1 MKPTPT
7 PTQTALTEQITM
19 NRRTFQRLVLGT
31 GTGLALSSCAQP
43 TATPTA
49 LKTVNAID
57 CHAHIFTRDLPMP
70 DRRRAPSGY
79 DAPLPD
85 YLSQLDAHGMT
96 HGVLVQPSF
105 LGTDN
110 HYLRAALQQYPQR
123 LRGIAVVE
131 PGIHPSELERM
142 QEEGV
147 VGVRLNL
154 VGLPTPDYNSPL
166 WTQFLARLRTLQWQV
181 EVHQEA
187 RKLAQCIDPL
197 LEAGLQVVV
206 DHFGRPDAALG
217 IDDPG
222 FRHLLELGKSRQ
234 VWVKISGAYRNG
246 AHGVGEATGRHAMP
260 LLRESLGL
268 DRLIWGSDW
277 PHTLFESTTNYDQ
290 AVALLH
296 DYLPDPNDRA
306 QVLWNTPAALFKFNT
321 GV

>member
-1 MKPTPT
+1 M
-7 PTQTALTEQITM
+7 
-19 NRRTFQRLVLGT
+19 
-31 GTGLALSSCAQP
+31 
-43 TATPTA
+43 
-49 LKTVNAID
+49 
-57 CHAHIFTRDLPMP
+57 
-70 DRRRAPSGY
+70 
-79 DAPLPD
+79 
-85 YLSQLDAHGMT
+85 
-96 HGVLVQPSF
+96 
-105 LGTDN
+105 
-110 HYLRAALQQYPQR
+110 
-123 LRGIAVVE
+123 
-131 PGIHPSELERM
+131 
-142 QEEGV
+142 
-147 VGVRLNL
+147 
-154 VGLPTPDYNSPL
+154 
-166 WTQFLARLRTLQWQV
+166 
-181 EVHQEA
+181 HQEA

-268 DRLIWGSDW
+268 DRLIWGSDS
-277 PHTLFESTTNYDQ
+277 PRTLFESTTNYDQ